1 MWHGDFT
8 GVILVPVTNG
18 PASVGISHRLGAGP
32 SNLLERS
39 HLWNPVVITALKK
52 FANYL
57 AQQRL
62 RRKVLGALEVNRR
75 AGVRN
80 DGLSLKSMRNRL
92 EVEWQAREIHPWDKG
107 LPPERAAQRF
117 VQQCLE
123 DVDAAI
129 SRLFA
134 TLPDTDE
141 IVLRVLDPI
150 SGEPIVAGTVV
161 RAEAASASAGSV
173 GMKLKSLGLV
183 YRLANWQFES
193 LGN

>member
-1 MWHGDFT
+1 MIG
-8 GVILVPVTNG
+8 
-18 PASVGISHRLGAGP
+18 
-32 SNLLERS
+32 
-39 HLWNPVVITALKK
+39 ALKK
-52 FANYL
+52 FATYL
-57 AQQRL
+57 SQQRL
-62 RRKVLGALEVNRR
+62 RRKVIAALEVNRR

-80 DGLSLKSMRNRL
+80 DGLSLKRMRNRL
-92 EVEWQAREIHPWDKG
+92 EVEWQARGIHPWDQG
-107 LPPERAAQRF
+107 LPPEREAQKF
-117 VQQCLE
+117 VQQCLA

-141 IVLRVLDPI
+141 IVLRVLDPA
-150 SGEPIVAGTVV
+150 SGEPIVAGTVT
-161 RAEAASASAGSV
+161 RAEAAAAAAVSV

>member
-1 MWHGDFT
+1 
-8 GVILVPVTNG
+8 
-18 PASVGISHRLGAGP
+18 
-32 SNLLERS
+32 
-39 HLWNPVVITALKK
+39 VITALKK

-80 DGLSLKSMRNRL
+80 DGLSLKRMRNRL
-92 EVEWQAREIHPWDKG
+92 EVEWQAREIHPWDQG

-141 IVLRVLDPI
+141 IVLRVLDPA
-150 SGEPIVAGTVV
+150 SGDPIVAGTVA
-161 RAEAASASAGSV
+161 RADAAGARAGSI

-193 LGN
+193 LSN

>member
-1 MWHGDFT
+1 LIRAAKRF
-8 GVILVPVTNG
+8 VT
-18 PASVGISHRLGAGP
+18 
-32 SNLLERS
+32 
-39 HLWNPVVITALKK
+39 
-52 FANYL
+52 YL

-62 RRKVLGALEVNRR
+62 RRKVIGALEVNRR

-92 EVEWQAREIHPWDKG
+92 EVEWQAREIHPWDQG
-107 LPPERAAQRF
+107 VPPERAAQKF

-141 IVLRVLDPI
+141 IVLRVLDPT
-150 SGEPIVAGTVV
+150 SGDPIVAGTVT
-161 RAEAASASAGSV
+161 RAEAAAASAGSL

-183 YRLANWQFES
+183 FRLANWRFES
-193 LGN
+193 LGH

>member
-1 MWHGDFT
+1 MIRAVKRF
-8 GVILVPVTNG
+8 VT
-18 PASVGISHRLGAGP
+18 
-32 SNLLERS
+32 
-39 HLWNPVVITALKK
+39 
-52 FANYL
+52 YL

-62 RRKVLGALEVNRR
+62 RRKVIGALEVNRR
-75 AGVRN
+75 AGIRN

-92 EVEWQAREIHPWDKG
+92 EVEWQAREIHPWDQG
-107 LPPERAAQRF
+107 LPPERTAQRF

-134 TLPDTDE
+134 TLPDIDE
-141 IVLRVLDPI
+141 IVLRVLDPT
-150 SGEPIVAGTVV
+150 SGEPIVAGTVT
-161 RAEAASASAGSV
+161 RAEAAAASAGSL

-193 LGN
+193 LGS

>member
-1 MWHGDFT
+1 MIRAVKRF
-8 GVILVPVTNG
+8 VT
-18 PASVGISHRLGAGP
+18 
-32 SNLLERS
+32 
-39 HLWNPVVITALKK
+39 
-52 FANYL
+52 YL

-62 RRKVLGALEVNRR
+62 RRKVISALEVNRR

-92 EVEWQAREIHPWDKG
+92 EVEWQARDVHPWDQG
-107 LPPERAAQRF
+107 LPAERTAQKF

-141 IVLRVLDPI
+141 IVLRVLDPT
-150 SGEPIVAGTVV
+150 SGDPIVVGTVT
-161 RAEAASASAGSV
+161 RAEAAAATAGSV

-183 YRLANWQFES
+183 YRLADWRFES
-193 LGN
+193 LSI